1 MYTFSES
8 TDRLQTSQN
17 SEPRANLTSKINTD
31 SSLETYL
38 KFAIDAQ
45 TTGLI
50 ESEFAQ
56 EVLTVKGGLITP
68 VPNKPSCVLGILS
81 RRRRVYW
88 AVDFAMMLGLQP
100 LEQNILLY
108 EVILLSAQSLALALV
123 VPKIFG
129 VKRVAERDFETNIN
143 KFPLVIKPY
152 VKGYVSDAGET
163 CYLLKAENILRS
175 TILHS

>member
-8 TDRLQTSQN
+8 TNRLQTSQN
-17 SEPRANLTSKINTD
+17 SESRINLISGVKAD
-31 SSLETYL
+31 SSLDTYL
-38 KFAIDAQ
+38 RFAIDAQ
-45 TTGLI
+45 TTGLL

-88 AVDFAMMLGLQP
+88 AVDLAMLLGLQP

-108 EVILLSAQSLALALV
+108 EVVLLSAQSLALALV

-129 VKRVAERDFETNIN
+129 VMRASEHDFETNVN
-143 KFPLVIKPY
+143 NFPLVIKPY

>member
-1 MYTFSES
+1 MYTFSKS

-17 SEPRANLTSKINTD
+17 SEPRINLTSEAKTD
-31 SSLETYL
+31 SVVDTYL
-38 KFAIDAQ
+38 KFAIDTQ
-45 TTGLI
+45 NIGLI

-88 AVDFAMMLGLQP
+88 AVDLAMMLGLQP
-100 LEQNILLY
+100 LEQDILLY

-129 VKRVAERDFETNIN
+129 VMRVAEHEVEVNMN
-143 KFPLVIKPY
+143 NLPLVIKPY
-152 VKGYVSDAGET
+152 VKGYVSGAGET

>member
-1 MYTFSES
+1 MYTFAES
-8 TDRLQTSQN
+8 TDRLQASQN
-17 SEPRANLTSKINTD
+17 SETKAGSIGD
-31 SSLETYL
+31 AYL
-38 KFAIDAQ
+38 KFAIDAH

-68 VPNKPSCVLGILS
+68 VPNKPSCVLGIVS

-88 AVDFAMMLGLQP
+88 AVDLAMMMGLQP
-100 LEQNILLY
+100 LDQNILLY
-108 EVILLSAQSLALALV
+108 EVILLSAQPLALALV
-123 VPKIFG
+123 VPKIHG
-129 VKRVAERDFETNIN
+129 VKRVTERDLQTNVN
-143 KFPLVIKPY
+143 NFPLVIKPY
-152 VKGYVSDAGET
+152 VKGYVSDAGGT